1 MIKRGVVKLH
11 KLFSLKADS
20 NAETGIG
27 TLIVFIA
34 MVLVAAVAAAV
45 LVTTAGNLQTR
56 ATATGTQTT
65 NQVST
70 GLTINS
76 IWGNNTYSAG
86 GSPES
91 GAINVIAIIVQPNSG
106 SGDINLANTTIS
118 LTYANMTAILTY
130 DDLAYNNVANT
141 SSTGTSGTTNLFAKT
156 YVNKLSVAGKAQFGI
171 LVLKDVSGSFVSNY
185 PVLTQGDQVA
195 ILINVTAVFS
205 LAKGS
210 GIKPGTLIT
219 GSIVPQVGAAAQI
232 DFTTP
237 LAYTSQVMQL
247 A

>member
-1 MIKRGVVKLH
+1 VIKRGVVKLH

-45 LVTTAGNLQTR
+45 LVTTAGTLQTR
-56 ATATGTQTT
+56 ATATGSQTI

-76 IWGNNTYSAG
+76 IWGNNTYPTG
-86 GSPES
+86 GSPEA
-91 GAINVIAIIVQPNSG
+91 GAINVIAVIVQPNSG
-106 SGDINLANTTIS
+106 SGSINLANTTIS
-118 LTYANMTAILTY
+118 LTYSNMTAILTY
-130 DDLAYNNVANT
+130 DDAAYNNVANT
-141 SSTGTSGTTNLFAKT
+141 SSTGSSGTVNLFSNT
-156 YVNKLSVAGKAQFGI
+156 YVKALTTKGKAQFGI

-195 ILINVTAVFS
+195 LLINVTAVFD

-210 GIKPGTLIT
+210 GIKPGQLVT
-219 GSIVPQVGAAAQI
+219 GSIVPQSGAAAQI

-237 LAYTSQVMQL
+237 LAYTSQVLQL